1 MLDIYKVMIYI
12 LSAVILRMSS
22 IVLKPIVV
30 KPIDEFTFEDA
41 QKLETPLYIGDNANE
56 YMSRFKPRK
65 YSLFTTGDDEKT
77 GVSKSMTIQNTNDKK
92 EYEVFVRRYDEP
104 PKEKKDFGKFL
115 DNNLRGGEYDK
126 NFIWVILGAKNMKE
140 AINSFENFMKTGDIR
155 ESENWTAI
163 NVMDPIQ
170 KEENDAKK
178 AELKREE
185 EDVQKALM
193 KEARDDAEERARL
206 SEERRKN
213 GRDEFPATG
222 KDSDFWGG
230 RGRTTRKKY
239 RKSIKRTK
247 RSKSVKRHSRSK
259 SRKSRSRK

>member
-1 MLDIYKVMIYI
+1 
-12 LSAVILRMSS
+12 MSS
-22 IVLKPIVV
+22 IVLKPIVVKPIVV

-77 GVSKSMTIQNTNDKK
+77 GVSKSMTITNTNPKTKNTK

-126 NFIWVILGAKNMKE
+126 NFIWVILGANNMKE

-155 ESENWTAI
+155 ESNNFTAI

-178 AELKREE
+178 AELKRKED
-185 EDVQKALM
+185 DVQKSLI
-193 KEARDDAEERARL
+193 KEARDDAEARGARNAERKKLGLENEGMHQRGQNPDVYEG
-206 SEERRKN
+206 S
-213 GRDEFPATG
+213 
-222 KDSDFWGG
+222 
-230 RGRTTRKKY
+230 GRTTRKKS

-259 SRKSRSRK
+259 SRKSRKSRSRK